1 MWLDTSE
8 ECANE
13 IDVLKH
19 HERGA
24 LGVVEMLDS
33 DPILVLIGFV
43 LLMAGGEGIV
53 QGAVQLAYRL
63 RVPPLLVG
71 FTIVAIG
78 TSLPELAVA
87 LEAIRT
93 DADEIAIG
101 GVLGSNVA
109 NVMLVLGTA
118 AMLGSGDESG
128 AGIRRDAVAVIF
140 ATVLLTCFVYL
151 GSIPLEGGALML
163 ILLVSYYGYAYASSR
178 GKGDQEEPEESW
190 LPDNIFVAL
199 ISTIIGGAMIW
210 KGAILLLAGATGLA
224 ETYDI
229 DESIVGLSMV
239 ALGTSLPELAVTLIA
254 AMRNQGGVAVGNVLG
269 SNVMNIL
276 GILGTASVIGNG
288 IEIASEFAG
297 RDIWVVILTSGLVA
311 AMLLDDR
318 EIGPRV
324 GATMV
329 TGYLAYMA
337 FLYLG

>member
-1 MWLDTSE
+1 M
-8 ECANE
+8 
-13 IDVLKH
+13 V
-19 HERGA
+19 
-24 LGVVEMLDS
+24 DS

-43 LLMAGGEGIV
+43 LLMAGGEGVV
-53 QGAVQLAYRL
+53 QGAVQIAYRL

-87 LEAIRT
+87 IEAVSQEQP
-93 DADEIAIG
+93 EIAVG

-118 AMLGSGDESG
+118 CMLGSGDEAGS
-128 AGIRRDAVAVIF
+128 GIRRDAIAVIL
-140 ATVLLTCFVYL
+140 ATVLLTAFVYNR
-151 GSIPLEGGALML
+151 SIPVEGGAFML
-163 ILLVSYYGYAYASSR
+163 ILLLSYYAYAYLSSK
-178 GKGDQEEPEESW
+178 GKADVEEPEETW
-190 LPDNIFVAL
+190 LPDNILLAVFA
-199 ISTIIGGAMIW
+199 TIAGGVMIW
-210 KGAILLLAGATGLA
+210 QGAIFLLDGAIGLA
-224 ETYDI
+224 DTYNI
-229 DESIVGLSMV
+229 DEEIVGLTLV
-239 ALGTSLPELAVTLIA
+239 ALGTSLPELAVTLISA
-254 AMRNQGGVAVGNVLG
+254 LRNQGGVAVGNVLG

-276 GILGTASVIGNG
+276 GILG
-288 IEIASEFAG
+288 IASLIGGGIDIAEEFAG

-329 TGYLAYMA
+329 TGYFAYMA

>member
-1 MWLDTSE
+1 V
-8 ECANE
+8 NE

-24 LGVVEMLDS
+24 LTVVEMFDS
-33 DPILVLIGFV
+33 DPFLVLIGFV
-43 LLMAGGEGIV
+43 LLMTGGEGVV
-53 QGAVQLAYRL
+53 QGAVQIAYRL

-87 LEAIRT
+87 IEAVAQNEP
-93 DADEIAIG
+93 DIAVG

-118 AMLGSGDESG
+118 CMLGSGDEAG
-128 AGIRRDAVAVIF
+128 EGIRRDSVAVIL
-140 ATVLLTCFVYL
+140 ATVLLTAFVYY
-151 GSIPLEGGALML
+151 GSIPLEGGAFML
-163 ILLVSYYGYAYASSR
+163 ILLVGYYAYAYVSSK
-178 GKGDQEEPEESW
+178 GKADAEEPEETW
-190 LPDNIFVAL
+190 LPDNILLAIF
-199 ISTIIGGAMIW
+199 STIAGGFMIW
-210 KGAILLLAGATGLA
+210 KGAIFLLDGATGLA
-224 ETYDI
+224 ATYDI
-229 DESIVGLSMV
+229 PTAIVGLSLV

-276 GILGTASVIGNG
+276 GILGTASVIGGG
-288 IEIASEFAG
+288 IEIASKFEG
-297 RDIWVVILTSGLVA
+297 RDIWVVILTSSLVA

-318 EIGPRV
+318 EIGRRV

-329 TGYLAYMA
+329 IGYIAYMS
-337 FLYLG
+337 FLYYSTT